1 MLITDLTSRT
11 DAPEDGL
18 LAGHAFPDAT
28 LIAVRRVLALE
39 AEVKRLRD
47 VSAAMPA
54 DARQDLAWKDKVAH
68 LLSRV
73 ALFRLAVSDEHGRAH
88 AAPPSVRT
96 GDGVVE

>member
-1 MLITDLTSRT
+1 MLITDLTSLT
-11 DAPEDGL
+11 DAQEDSL
-18 LAGHAFPDAT
+18 QAEHAVHDAT
-28 LIAVRRVLALE
+28 LVAVQRVLALE

-47 VSAAMPA
+47 VSAVMPA
-54 DARQDLAWKDKVAH
+54 DARQDPVWKDKVAH

-73 ALFRLAVSDEHGRAH
+73 VLFRLAVSDEHGRAH